1 LYSPLTFCI
10 LLYEDISLSISKQKG
25 TNMQRLHVSI
35 AIGGISIDEAKRV
48 GLLDSVIHEDEVE
61 AYSTTTLAE
70 EESFLSF
77 AKNLY
82 RRAVEK
88 GLAEG
93 VQGALIAGT
102 ITRLGK

>member
-1 LYSPLTFCI
+1 
-10 LLYEDISLSISKQKG
+10 
-25 TNMQRLHVSI
+25 M
-35 AIGGISIDEAKRV
+35 DEAKRI
-48 GLLDSVIHEDEVE
+48 GLLDSAIHEDEVE

-88 GLAEG
+88 GLVEG

>member
-1 LYSPLTFCI
+1 MKI
-10 LLYEDISLSISKQKG
+10 
-25 TNMQRLHVSI
+25 
-35 AIGGISIDEAKRV
+35 
-48 GLLDSVIHEDEVE
+48 EDEVE
-61 AYSTTTLAE
+61 AYSTSTLAE
-70 EESFLSF
+70 EEAFLSF

-88 GLAEG
+88 GLVEG